1 MGVTEMSGGVVVTPG
16 GVPEARS
23 GRDRDFWGRDQDA
36 SWACPG
42 LPGRGQGVTGIPL
55 GVVGTLWGVALRR
68 KWRQD
73 SKLRWRRK
81 WRLVRPEGLRRAR
94 GGGLRGVKGRA
105 RGGAGMVLPSKEPRR
120 GPGQPTGRPQCRVL
134 AERNQSGAAVGVWV
148 ESAPGQQ
155 SPAFASAS
163 RVEEE
168 LKEQQRKKAASLR
181 RFQGEVRQRVNRQ
194 ARLRRRLELQKAYE
208 AAERESC
215 AAVQYSTPWKNTC
228 LFQSFPA
235 PIIRAPSAG
244 SGPVQPEEEHG
255 EPFQQQ
261 AAELSRAVQ
270 QVRRRLASRR
280 ILSRVSPGAWR
291 QEEPD
296 PCPAAEVPMEE
307 SEELL
312 LAGHHDLP
320 AELLEQGTAAHDTGQ
335 DDGFYL
341 KIEFEKV
348 CGGLKDSSL
357 PGPPGRPHSECQPPL
372 KLWAGVD
379 QEEARKQRQ
388 SEFLRR
394 RRLCM
399 ALERERARQHQ
410 RQQER
415 QQRVAQIKRQKENQR
430 RAEEQRMRDMA
441 EQREPSPGEG
451 TWEAL
456 AQLQLEEKRVRDK
469 QQRDKEHMRYVEAL
483 RAQMREKVKLCKID
497 LPPLCSC
504 GSDFWDSHPDTCA
517 NNCIF
522 YKNHK
527 GVFRVCKWGCGKL
540 QAC

>member
-1 MGVTEMSGGVVVTPG
+1 MRDRGVAAPPG
-16 GVPEARS
+16 GVARRRS
-23 GRDRDFWGRDQDA
+23 
-36 SWACPG
+36 
-42 LPGRGQGVTGIPL
+42 GRGQGCR
-55 GVVGTLWGVALRR
+55 GVAVRR

-81 WRLVRPEGLRRAR
+81 WRL
-94 GGGLRGVKGRA
+94 GRA
-105 RGGAGMVLPSKEPRR
+105 RGGAGMVLPSEAPGRQQRR
-120 GPGQPTGRPQCRVL
+120 WRVL
-134 AERNQSGAAVGVWV
+134 TERNRSVAPVGAWV

-168 LKEQQRKKAASLR
+168 LKEQQQRKAASLR

-194 ARLRRRLELQKAYE
+194 VRLRRRLELQKAYE

-235 PIIRAPSAG
+235 PIICAPSAAC
-244 SGPVQPEEEHG
+244 GPGEEHG

-280 ILSRVSPGAWR
+280 IASHVSPSAWR
-291 QEEPD
+291 KEEPD
-296 PCPAAEVPMEE
+296 PCLAAAVPMEE

-320 AELLEQGTAAHDTGQ
+320 AELLEQGTAARGTGQ
-335 DDGFYL
+335 DDGFYI

-348 CGGLKDSSL
+348 CGGSVKDSSL
-357 PGPPGRPHSECQPPL
+357 PGPPGRPQREYQPPL

-379 QEEARKQRQ
+379 QEETRKQRQ
-388 SEFLRR
+388 SEFLRC

-399 ALERERARQHQ
+399 ALERERVRERQRQHD
-410 RQQER
+410 R
-415 QQRVAQIKRQKENQR
+415 QQRVTQIKRQKENQR

-456 AQLQLEEKRVRDK
+456 AQLQLEERRARDR
-469 QQRDKEHMRYVEAL
+469 QQRDKENMRYVEAL
-483 RAQMREKVKLCKID
+483 RAQMREKVKLCNID

-522 YKNHK
+522 YRNHK
-527 GVFRVCKWGCGKL
+527 AYSQALHSVISWARAATRSL
-540 QAC
+540 QDLAAPCARKGRRL

>member
-1 MGVTEMSGGVVVTPG
+1 M
-16 GVPEARS
+16 
-23 GRDRDFWGRDQDA
+23 
-36 SWACPG
+36 
-42 LPGRGQGVTGIPL
+42 
-55 GVVGTLWGVALRR
+55 
-68 KWRQD
+68 
-73 SKLRWRRK
+73 
-81 WRLVRPEGLRRAR
+81 
-94 GGGLRGVKGRA
+94 KGRA
-105 RGGAGMVLPSKEPRR
+105 RGGAGMVLPPKEPRR
-120 GPGQPTGRPQCRVL
+120 GAGQPPGRQRARSLQRSWRVL
-134 AERNQSGAAVGVWV
+134 AERNQSVAPVGAWV

-168 LKEQQRKKAASLR
+168 LQEQQRRKAASLR

-208 AAERESC
+208 AVERESC

-235 PIIRAPSAG
+235 PIICAPSAG
-244 SGPVQPEEEHG
+244 SGPAQPEEEHR

-280 ILSRVSPGAWR
+280 IVSHVSPGACR
-291 QEEPD
+291 QEDPD
-296 PCPAAEVPMEE
+296 PCLAAAVPMEE

-320 AELLEQGTAAHDTGQ
+320 AELLEQGTAAHGTEQ
-335 DDGFYL
+335 DDGFYI
-341 KIEFEKV
+341 KIQFEKV
-348 CGGLKDSSL
+348 CGGSLKDSSL

-379 QEEARKQRQ
+379 QEETRKQRQ
-388 SEFLRR
+388 SEFLRC
-394 RRLCM
+394 RRLFM
-399 ALERERARQHQ
+399 ALERERVREHQRQHQ
-410 RQQER
+410 RQQ
-415 QQRVAQIKRQKENQR
+415 RVARIKRQKENQR
-430 RAEEQRMRDMA
+430 RAEEQRMQDMA

-451 TWEAL
+451 TWVAL
-456 AQLQLEEKRVRDK
+456 AQLQLEERRVRDR

-483 RAQMREKVKLCKID
+483 RAQIREKVKLCNID

-517 NNCIF
+517 NNCVF

-527 GVFRVCKWGCGKL
+527 AYSQALHSVISSCAHAATRSLQDLAALCARSGKRL
-540 QAC
+540 